1 MERNIEQL
9 IRALDHETG
18 CRKRGKVN
26 RDYVLYQ
33 DAYANSRESHP
44 PYIYL
49 RIRNPRGKA
58 NPTSAD
64 KYAEFKVILELEKPP
79 VIEQVVPL
87 EETLKILGFEIPP
100 VDSEGNCYG
109 GEPGDMYAGSIK
121 GMLTLHNY
129 PSVFTVLIN
138 SYTEAH
144 KRRHEFM
151 RPFEQGAKDNRGWIL
166 KELLNKLDWT
176 YQILQ
181 SVYKNAQPLTPRET
195 RIRKRRKLF

>member
-9 IRALDHETG
+9 IRVLDHETG
-18 CRKRGKVN
+18 CRKKGKVN

-33 DAYANSRESHP
+33 DAYASSREAHP

-58 NPTSAD
+58 KPTPAD
-64 KYAEFKVILELEKPP
+64 KYAEFKIILEIEKPP

-87 EETLKILGFEIPP
+87 EETLKVLGFEIPP
-100 VDSEGNCYG
+100 VDLKGQVYG
-109 GEPGDMYAGSIK
+109 GQPGDMYNGAIK
-121 GMLTLHNY
+121 GMLTFHNY

-138 SYTEAH
+138 LYTEAYE
-144 KRRHEFM
+144 RRQEFM
-151 RPFEQGAKDNRGWIL
+151 RPFEQGATDNRGWIL
-166 KELLNKLDWT
+166 KELLGKLNWT
-176 YQILQ
+176 YQILN
-181 SVYKNAQPLTPRET
+181 SVYQNAQPLTPRET